1 MNASRPRAPSGPSAR
16 RAASGEHQ
24 VNLGGW
30 RATSEV
36 GTTLVLIR
44 CAPGS
49 DVLEPT
55 HSYLMAY
62 ASARFGTRAAER
74 LGVAAYELFANAM
87 SYGTLSDVCLE
98 LIDSTA
104 GGAVRVSN
112 TTTPARISMLR
123 AHLDKIDKDGSG
135 AMAQEVRRFAGGG
148 PRPMLGLARV
158 KHEAGLH
165 LDVDVTGDRVTIL
178 ARDPR

>member
-1 MNASRPRAPSGPSAR
+1 M
-16 RAASGEHQ
+16 
-24 VNLGGW
+24 NLGGW
-30 RATSEV
+30 RATTDL

-55 HSYLMAY
+55 HAYLMAY
-62 ASARFGTRAAER
+62 ASARFGARIAER
-74 LGVAAYELFANAM
+74 LGVAAYELFSNAM

-98 LIDSTA
+98 LIDSGS

-112 TTTPARISMLR
+112 TTTQARLSMLR
-123 AHLDKIDKDGSG
+123 AHLEKLDKDGAG
-135 AMAQEVRRFAGGG
+135 ALSNEVRRFAAGG

-165 LDVDVTGDRVTIL
+165 LDVDVTDDRVTIL
-178 ARDPR
+178 ARDMR

>member
-1 MNASRPRAPSGPSAR
+1 
-16 RAASGEHQ
+16 
-24 VNLGGW
+24 VNFGGW
-30 RATSEV
+30 RATSDV
-36 GTTLVLIR
+36 GTTLILIR

-55 HSYLMAY
+55 HSYVMAY
-62 ASARFGTRAAER
+62 ASAHFGARMAER

-98 LIDSTA
+98 LIDTGS

-112 TTTPARISMLR
+112 TTTQARISMLR
-123 AHLDKIDKDGSG
+123 GHLDKVDKDGAG
-135 AMAQEVRRFAGGG
+135 TMAQEVRRFAGGG

-158 KHEAGLH
+158 KHEVGMQ
-165 LDVDVTGDRVTIL
+165 LDVDVTDDRVTIL
-178 ARDPR
+178 TRNAR